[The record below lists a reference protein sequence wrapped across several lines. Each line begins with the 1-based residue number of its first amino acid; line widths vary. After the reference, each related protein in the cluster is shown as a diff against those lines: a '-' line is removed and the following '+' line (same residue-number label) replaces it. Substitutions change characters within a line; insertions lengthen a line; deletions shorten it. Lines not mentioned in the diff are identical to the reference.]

1 MLSTKV
7 KTCFKFFLMK
17 KSREKNRRK
26 KGKEREESNGRNQ
39 IKKEVDMAFNENA
52 FLFHFSK

>member
-1 MLSTKV
+1 
-7 KTCFKFFLMK
+7 MK